1 MGWSLNDDEPK
12 DSQKAAQPR
21 APHGFEVL
29 ARVLRNASPLG
40 SCISGGEENPTLEE
54 LGGGQAA
61 ESWGADNGTKDL
73 CCLWALLTR
82 VRRTVV
88 HG

>member
-21 APHGFEVL
+21 APHSLSAVIRSACQSTEKCI
-29 ARVLRNASPLG
+29 PLG

-54 LGGGQAA
+54 LGGGQVA
-61 ESWGADNGTKDL
+61 ESWGTDMGH
-73 CCLWALLTR
+73 
-82 VRRTVV
+82 RTCAV
-88 HG
+88 HGSC